1 MIVIF
6 INVSDIA
13 GVAVIFNLWSSFR
26 GNVLSSFFF
35 GFFFFLLYYVICP
48 MGQKVKDVFLNKIS
62 ENQICYVF
70 CYASVWL

>member
-1 MIVIF
+1 MYQTLQVLQWFSICDPASEEMFSVAF
-6 INVSDIA
+6 FLVS
-13 GVAVIFNLWSSFR
+13 
-26 GNVLSSFFF
+26 
-35 GFFFFLLYYVICP
+35 FFLLYYVICP